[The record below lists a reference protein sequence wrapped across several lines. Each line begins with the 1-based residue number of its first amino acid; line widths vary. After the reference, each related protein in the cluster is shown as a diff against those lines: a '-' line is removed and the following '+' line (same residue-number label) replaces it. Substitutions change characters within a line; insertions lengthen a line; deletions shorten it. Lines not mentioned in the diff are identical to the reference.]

1 MPISVSRTVK
11 KIYRK
16 ITGFVFARYFFSKIL
31 IGFIAGTI
39 IVIVFFN
46 GALDKFELVTLD
58 QRFRLRPD
66 RPVHEDIV
74 LIEMGE
80 DSIEAIGRWPWPRE
94 WHATLLSI
102 LKKYGSRMV
111 IFDIIFDRPSSP
123 TQDLVFAEAIKSAKN
138 VYLPYVFQFRK
149 GDLAIKDDPS
159 ENIRNTLSPLKEF
172 SRYAVGEGHV
182 NVAPDIDGTLRN
194 IPLIIDHNGKRY
206 PQIAFKAACDYIGV
220 TEDNIIVNPKKNII
234 LKDSVMGDIVIPI
247 DRYNQMIV
255 NWAGI
260 WRDTFKHISYIDI
273 IASEKQ
279 ALRGEATMVDLD
291 GLKDKICI
299 IGLTAS
305 GLYDI
310 RPTPLEA
317 AYPVVGMNANIMNNI
332 LKQDFLSRVPK
343 LIDIFI
349 IYLMGMLVTLLVSKV
364 RFMRGAAY
372 TLVAILGY
380 IIISFVVFAVFG
392 RWIVVVYPVFSMLI
406 SFFGVT
412 LYHETVLAFEK
423 KKYFDLSI
431 RDGLTKLFNIRH
443 FKGIL
448 DREFGASYGRRVRRL
463 SLIMTDID
471 HFKNFNDTYGHQV
484 GDFVLKRVAK
494 MFKDGSR
501 TRDVVARYGGEE
513 FIMMLPGTD
522 LEDARAIAERIR
534 ETIEKTVL
542 KRSNETYSVT
552 VSLGVATL
560 NEEKTK
566 EELIKKVDDA
576 LYAAKQTG
584 RNRVC
589 VK

>member
-1 MPISVSRTVK
+1 MPISVSKTVK

-58 QRFRLRPD
+58 QRFRLRSD
-66 RPVHEDIV
+66 RPAHEDIV

-102 LKKYGSRMV
+102 LKQYGTRMV
-111 IFDIIFDRPSSP
+111 IFDIIFDRPSNP

-138 VYLPYVFQFRK
+138 VYLPYVFQFEK

-159 ENIRNTLSPLKEF
+159 ENIRKMLLPLEEF

-182 NVAPDIDGTLRN
+182 NVVPDIDGTLRN
-194 IPLIIDHNGKRY
+194 IPLIIYRNGKRY

-220 TEDNIIVNPKKNII
+220 TDDNIIVNPKKSII
-234 LKDSVMGDIVIPI
+234 LKDSTMGDIVIPV

-279 ALRGEATMVDLD
+279 ALRGEATMIDLD

-343 LIDIFI
+343 IIDVFT

-364 RFMRGAAY
+364 KFMRGAAY

-406 SFFGVT
+406 SFLGVT

-431 RDGLTKLFNIRH
+431 RDSLTKLFNIRH
-443 FKGIL
+443 FKGML
-448 DREFGASYGRRVRRL
+448 DREFGASYGRRTRSL

-501 TRDVVARYGGEE
+501 ARDVVARYGGEE
-513 FIMMLPGTD
+513 FIMMLPGTE
-522 LEDARAIAERIR
+522 LEDARVIAERIR
-534 ETIEKTVL
+534 ETIEKTAL

-552 VSLGVATL
+552 VSLGVAAL

-584 RNRVC
+584 RNKVC

>member
-1 MPISVSRTVK
+1 MPISVSKTVK

-58 QRFRLRPD
+58 QRFRLRSD

-102 LKKYGSRMV
+102 LKQYGTRMV
-111 IFDIIFDRPSSP
+111 IFDIIFDRPSNP

-138 VYLPYVFQFRK
+138 VYLPYVFQFEK

-159 ENIRNTLSPLKEF
+159 ENIRKMLLPLEEF

-182 NVAPDIDGTLRN
+182 NVVPDIDGTLRN
-194 IPLIIDHNGKRY
+194 IPLIIYRNGKRY

-220 TEDNIIVNPKKNII
+220 TDDNIIVNPKKSII
-234 LKDSVMGDIVIPI
+234 LKDSTMGDIVIPI

-279 ALRGEATMVDLD
+279 ALRGEATMIDLD

-343 LIDIFI
+343 IIDVFT

-364 RFMRGAAY
+364 KFMRGAAY

-406 SFFGVT
+406 SFLGVT

-431 RDGLTKLFNIRH
+431 RDSLTKLFNIRH
-443 FKGIL
+443 FKGML
-448 DREFGASYGRRVRRL
+448 DREFGASYGRRTRSL

-501 TRDVVARYGGEE
+501 ARDVVARYGGEE
-513 FIMMLPGTD
+513 FIMMLPGTE
-522 LEDARAIAERIR
+522 LEDARVIAERIR
-534 ETIEKTVL
+534 ETIEKTAL

-552 VSLGVATL
+552 VSLGVAAL

-584 RNRVC
+584 RNKVC

>member
-1 MPISVSRTVK
+1 MPISVSKTVK

-58 QRFRLRPD
+58 QRFRLRSD

-102 LKKYGSRMV
+102 LKQYGTRMV
-111 IFDIIFDRPSSP
+111 IFDIIFDRPSNP

-138 VYLPYVFQFRK
+138 VYLPYVFQFEK

-159 ENIRNTLSPLKEF
+159 ENIRKMLLPLEEF

-182 NVAPDIDGTLRN
+182 NVVPDIDGTLRN
-194 IPLIIDHNGKRY
+194 IPLIIYRNGKRY

-220 TEDNIIVNPKKNII
+220 TDDNIIVNPKKSII
-234 LKDSVMGDIVIPI
+234 LKDSTMGDIVIPV

-279 ALRGEATMVDLD
+279 ALRGEATMIDLD

-343 LIDIFI
+343 IIDVFT

-364 RFMRGAAY
+364 KFMRGAAY

-406 SFFGVT
+406 SFLGVT

-443 FKGIL
+443 FKGML
-448 DREFGASYGRRVRRL
+448 DREFGASYGRRTRSL

-501 TRDVVARYGGEE
+501 ARDVVARYGGEE
-513 FIMMLPGTD
+513 FIMMLPGTE
-522 LEDARAIAERIR
+522 LEDARVIAERIR
-534 ETIEKTVL
+534 ETIEKTAL

-552 VSLGVATL
+552 VSLGVAAL

-584 RNRVC
+584 RNKVC